1 LAQSLRRAASPGDPV
16 TREIAGGRAVANV
29 LMQLVARAEGSVAG
43 VVGAELWRPSLP
55 AWRRAATRATL
66 AVRIAGAAD
75 DPDGL
80 SAGTAPPEAPTVI
93 VVDDAHALMAMGS
106 GEATSAL
113 WSSHPLVVTL
123 ARAAIEAT
131 P

>member
-1 LAQSLRRAASPGDPV
+1 
-16 TREIAGGRAVANV
+16 
-29 LMQLVARAEGSVAG
+29 
-43 VVGAELWRPSLP
+43 LWRPSLP